1 MFALICDAKLSI
13 DGVCARGRLR
23 AGSGLRPLDG
33 HASIATRRYPDAR
46 YALSHTRTR
55 RTHNG
60 HPTHSINPQIRARRI
75 AALLAEADVRY
86 AVREP
91 VRTLLTSLMD
101 GDHVPPAGATA
112 TVRLIMDVLEAEE
125 RDMEARQAARRGG
138 SHRQLP
144 LLAVYLSTCP

>member
-1 MFALICDAKLSI
+1 VREGVYELALDY
-13 DGVCARGRLR
+13 ARST
-23 AGSGLRPLDG
+23 AMP
-33 HASIATRRYPDAR
+33 
-46 YALSHTRTR
+46 ALQPAAIQTLGMPCHTRTKH
-55 RTHNG
+55 THNG

-91 VRTLLTSLMD
+91 VRMLLTSLMD

-125 RDMEARQAARRGG
+125 REMEARQAARRGG
-138 SHRQLP
+138 SRRQLP
-144 LLAVYLSTCP
+144 LLAVHL